1 MFPDYSS
8 EEFKEMALIKMAL
21 NVSRLSLLKGNLK
34 LGWGSDGKEPVS
46 KVRLQ
51 TWQGACV
58 GGALEW
64 EQVGNVKL
72 AAEARALPSYP
83 AGLVVPT

>member
-34 LGWGSDGKEPVS
+34 LG
-46 KVRLQ
+46 
-51 TWQGACV
+51 
-58 GGALEW
+58 
-64 EQVGNVKL
+64 
-72 AAEARALPSYP
+72 
-83 AGLVVPT
+83 